1 MATKITSDLLST
13 ANVSPIKTL
22 RAGLDLAYEH
32 VTLKHLPVQH
42 GTKFEDSNTNRLN
55 QSIFT
60 RGQRCPLA
68 ANYVTDGVASFVLE
82 VTSFSCCPEL

>member
-22 RAGLDLAYEH
+22 KAGLDLAYEH

-55 QSIFT
+55 
-60 RGQRCPLA
+60 
-68 ANYVTDGVASFVLE
+68 
-82 VTSFSCCPEL
+82 